1 MSFQLQNV
9 HLLLI
14 TKPWKLC

>member
-1 MSFQLQNV
+1 MSFQLQNF
-9 HLLLI
+9 HLFLI